1 MIVLDTN
8 VVSAL
13 MRRHH
18 EETVVSWL
26 DSCVPEDTWT
36 TAITVYEVRIGIE
49 QLAVGQRRRAL
60 EQSFQLLLAD
70 RIENRV
76 LPFDLDAANAAA
88 VWSIRR
94 RRSGRPVEIRD
105 SQIGG
110 IVISRQAVL
119 ATRNTRD
126 FEDTEIRVLN
136 PWTDAS

>member
-13 MRRHH
+13 MRRQR

-26 DSCVPEDTWT
+26 DTCAPENIWT
-36 TAITVYEVRIGIE
+36 TAVTVYEVRVGLE
-49 QLAVGQRRRAL
+49 QLEIGQRRTAL
-60 EQSFQLLLAD
+60 EESFQLLLSD
-70 RIENRV
+70 RIESRV

-88 VWSIRR
+88 VLSMRR

-105 SQIGG
+105 IQIGG

-119 ATRNTRD
+119 ATRNSRD
-126 FEDTEIRVLN
+126 FEDAEIRVLN
-136 PWTDAS
+136 PWAEPS